1 MQPVDA
7 SATTVAQVAQTLHDC
22 AIALLYMCTALL
34 NLGRKHVQG
43 RTSSL
48 PMPPILDSNVMQP
61 VDASVTT
68 GAKVARMLHD
78 CAIAIIY
85 MCTALL
91 NLGRENV
98 QGRTSSLPMPP
109 ILDSNVMQPVDA
121 SVTTVA
127 LNT

>member
-1 MQPVDA
+1 
-7 SATTVAQVAQTLHDC
+7 
-22 AIALLYMCTALL
+22 
-34 NLGRKHVQG
+34 
-43 RTSSL
+43 
-48 PMPPILDSNVMQP
+48 MPPILDSNVMQP